1 MMFSPLSATGNY
13 DKDVTSFL
21 EVASSYI
28 EKERDVF
35 HFMATLS
42 NLSAFIY
49 SYFPDLN
56 WAGFYLFDGEKL
68 VLGPFQGEPA
78 CIEIRLGCGVCGR
91 AAEKMESI
99 IVPDVSLFP
108 GHIACSAKSR
118 SEIVIP
124 IIRKDGTL
132 WGLIDIDSPV
142 LDRFSDY
149 EEKMLSSLSSL
160 LSESF
165 SYVI

>member
-1 MMFSPLSATGNY
+1 MFSPLSATGNY

-78 CIEIRLGCGVCGR
+78 CIEIELGRGVCGT
-91 AAEKMESI
+91 AAEKKESI
-99 IVPDVSLFP
+99 IVSDVSHFP
-108 GHIACSAKSR
+108 GHIACSSKSR
-118 SEIVIP
+118 SEIVVP
-124 IIRKDGTL
+124 IIKDGGSL
-132 WGLIDIDSPV
+132 FGVIDIDSP
-142 LDRFSDY
+142 LLNRFSEY
-149 EEKMLSSLSSL
+149 ERHLLEDLAILISKSL
-160 LSESF
+160 
-165 SYVI
+165 I

>member
-1 MMFSPLSATGNY
+1 MIFSPLSATGNY

-78 CIEIRLGCGVCGR
+78 CIEIKLGRGVCGT
-91 AAEKMESI
+91 AAEKKESI
-99 IVPDVSLFP
+99 IVSDVSHFP
-108 GHIACSAKSR
+108 GHIACSSKSR
-118 SEIVIP
+118 SEIVVP
-124 IIRKDGTL
+124 IIKDGGSL
-132 WGLIDIDSPV
+132 FGVIDIDSP
-142 LDRFSDY
+142 LLNRFSEY
-149 EEKMLSSLSSL
+149 ERHLLEDLAILISKSL
-160 LSESF
+160 
-165 SYVI
+165 I

>member
-1 MMFSPLSATGNY
+1 MFSPLSATGNY

-28 EKERDVF
+28 EKERGVF

-78 CIEIRLGCGVCGR
+78 CIEIKLGRGVCGT
-91 AAEKMESI
+91 AAEKKESI
-99 IVPDVSLFP
+99 IVSDVSHFP
-108 GHIACSAKSR
+108 GHIACSSKSR
-118 SEIVIP
+118 SEIVVP
-124 IIRKDGTL
+124 IIKDGGSL
-132 WGLIDIDSPV
+132 FGVIDIDSP
-142 LDRFSDY
+142 LLNRFSEY
-149 EEKMLSSLSSL
+149 ERHLLEDLAILISKSL
-160 LSESF
+160 
-165 SYVI
+165 I

>member
-1 MMFSPLSATGNY
+1 MFSPLSATGNY

-78 CIEIRLGCGVCGR
+78 CIEIKLGRGVCGT
-91 AAEKMESI
+91 AAEKKESI
-99 IVPDVSLFP
+99 IVSDVSHFP
-108 GHIACSAKSR
+108 GHIACSSKSR
-118 SEIVIP
+118 SEIVVP
-124 IIRKDGTL
+124 IIKDGGSL
-132 WGLIDIDSPV
+132 FGVIDIDSP
-142 LDRFSDY
+142 LLNRFSEY
-149 EEKMLSSLSSL
+149 ERHLLEDLAILISKSL
-160 LSESF
+160 
-165 SYVI
+165 I

>member
-78 CIEIRLGCGVCGR
+78 CIEIKLGRGVCGT
-91 AAEKMESI
+91 AAEKKESI
-99 IVPDVSLFP
+99 IVSDVSHFP
-108 GHIACSAKSR
+108 GHIACSSKSR
-118 SEIVIP
+118 SEIVVP
-124 IIRKDGTL
+124 IIKDGGSL
-132 WGLIDIDSPV
+132 FGVIDIDSP
-142 LDRFSDY
+142 LLNRFSEY
-149 EEKMLSSLSSL
+149 ERHLLEDLAILISKSL
-160 LSESF
+160 
-165 SYVI
+165 I

>member
-1 MMFSPLSATGNY
+1 MFSPLSATGNY

-21 EVASSYI
+21 EGASSYI

-78 CIEIRLGCGVCGR
+78 CIEIKLGRGVCGT
-91 AAEKMESI
+91 AAEKKESI
-99 IVPDVSLFP
+99 IVSDVSHFP
-108 GHIACSAKSR
+108 GHIACSSKSR
-118 SEIVIP
+118 SEIVVP
-124 IIRKDGTL
+124 IIKDGGSL
-132 WGLIDIDSPV
+132 FGVIDIDSP
-142 LDRFSDY
+142 LLNRFSEY
-149 EEKMLSSLSSL
+149 ERHLLEDLAILISKSL
-160 LSESF
+160 
-165 SYVI
+165 I

>member
-78 CIEIRLGCGVCGR
+78 CIEIKLGRGVCGT
-91 AAEKMESI
+91 AAEKKESI
-99 IVPDVSLFP
+99 IVSDVSHFP
-108 GHIACSAKSR
+108 GHIACSSKSR
-118 SEIVIP
+118 SEIVVP
-124 IIRKDGTL
+124 IIKDGGSL
-132 WGLIDIDSPV
+132 FGVIDIDSP
-142 LDRFSDY
+142 LLNRFSEY
-149 EEKMLSSLSSL
+149 ERHLLEELAILISQSL
-160 LSESF
+160 
-165 SYVI
+165 I

>member
-78 CIEIRLGCGVCGR
+78 CIEIELGRGVCGT
-91 AAEKMESI
+91 AAEKKESI
-99 IVPDVSLFP
+99 IVSDVSHFS
-108 GHIACSAKSR
+108 GHIACSSKSR
-118 SEIVIP
+118 SEIVVP
-124 IIRKDGTL
+124 IIKDGGSL
-132 WGLIDIDSPV
+132 FGVIDIDSP
-142 LDRFSDY
+142 LLNRFSEY
-149 EEKMLSSLSSL
+149 ERHLLEELAILISQSL
-160 LSESF
+160 
-165 SYVI
+165 I

>member
-21 EVASSYI
+21 EMASSYI

-78 CIEIRLGCGVCGR
+78 CIEIKLGRGVCGT
-91 AAEKMESI
+91 AAEKKESI
-99 IVPDVSLFP
+99 IVSDVSHFP
-108 GHIACSAKSR
+108 GHIACSSKSR
-118 SEIVIP
+118 SEIVVP
-124 IIRKDGTL
+124 IIKDGGSL
-132 WGLIDIDSPV
+132 FGVIDIDSP
-142 LDRFSDY
+142 LLNRFSEY
-149 EEKMLSSLSSL
+149 ERHLLEDLAILISKSL
-160 LSESF
+160 
-165 SYVI
+165 I

>member
-1 MMFSPLSATGNY
+1 MRLSPLTASGIY
-13 DKDVTSFL
+13 ERDVTSFL

-28 EKERDVF
+28 ENEKDYF
-35 HFMATLS
+35 HFIATLS
-42 NLSAFIY
+42 NLSAFIF

-56 WAGFYLFDGEKL
+56 WAGFYLFDGDKL
-68 VLGPFQGEPA
+68 IVGPFQGEPA
-78 CIEIRLGCGVCGR
+78 CIEIRLGCGVC
-91 AAEKMESI
+91 A
-99 IVPDVSLFP
+99 DVSLFP

-124 IIRKDGTL
+124 VIRKDGTL

>member
-68 VLGPFQGEPA
+68 VLGSFQGEPA
-78 CIEIRLGCGVCGR
+78 CIEIKLGRGVCGT
-91 AAEKMESI
+91 AAEKKESI
-99 IVPDVSLFP
+99 IVSDVSHFP
-108 GHIACSAKSR
+108 GHIACSSKSR
-118 SEIVIP
+118 SEIVVP
-124 IIRKDGTL
+124 IIKDGGSL
-132 WGLIDIDSPV
+132 FGVIDIDSP
-142 LDRFSDY
+142 LLNRFSEY
-149 EEKMLSSLSSL
+149 ERHLLEDLAILISKSL
-160 LSESF
+160 
-165 SYVI
+165 I

>member
-78 CIEIRLGCGVCGR
+78 CIEIKLGRGVCGT
-91 AAEKMESI
+91 AAEKKESI
-99 IVPDVSLFP
+99 IVSDVSHFS
-108 GHIACSAKSR
+108 GHIACSSKSR
-118 SEIVIP
+118 SEIVVP
-124 IIRKDGTL
+124 IIKDGGSL
-132 WGLIDIDSPV
+132 FGVIDIDSP
-142 LDRFSDY
+142 LLNRFSEY
-149 EEKMLSSLSSL
+149 ERHLLEDLAILISKSL
-160 LSESF
+160 
-165 SYVI
+165 I

>member
-1 MMFSPLSATGNY
+1 MIFSPLSATGNY

-78 CIEIRLGCGVCGR
+78 CIEIELGRGVCGT
-91 AAEKMESI
+91 AAEKKESI
-99 IVPDVSLFP
+99 IVSDVSHFS
-108 GHIACSAKSR
+108 GHIACSSKSR
-118 SEIVIP
+118 SEIVVP
-124 IIRKDGTL
+124 IIKDGGSL
-132 WGLIDIDSPV
+132 FGVIDIDSP
-142 LDRFSDY
+142 LLNRFSEY
-149 EEKMLSSLSSL
+149 ERHLLEELAILISQSL
-160 LSESF
+160 
-165 SYVI
+165 I

>member
-21 EVASSYI
+21 EGASSYI

-78 CIEIRLGCGVCGR
+78 CIEIKLGRGVCGT
-91 AAEKMESI
+91 AAEKKESI
-99 IVPDVSLFP
+99 IVSDVSHFP
-108 GHIACSAKSR
+108 GHIACSSKSR
-118 SEIVIP
+118 SEIVVP
-124 IIRKDGTL
+124 IIKDGGSL
-132 WGLIDIDSPV
+132 FGVIDIDSP
-142 LDRFSDY
+142 LLNRFSEY
-149 EEKMLSSLSSL
+149 ERHLLEDLAILISKSL
-160 LSESF
+160 
-165 SYVI
+165 I

>member
-1 MMFSPLSATGNY
+1 MIFSPLSATGNY

-21 EVASSYI
+21 EGASSYI

-78 CIEIRLGCGVCGR
+78 CIEIELGRGVCGT
-91 AAEKMESI
+91 AAEKKE
-99 IVPDVSLFP
+99 
-108 GHIACSAKSR
+108 SR
-118 SEIVIP
+118 SEIVVP
-124 IIRKDGTL
+124 IIKDGGSL
-132 WGLIDIDSPV
+132 FGVIDIDSP
-142 LDRFSDY
+142 LLNRFSEY
-149 EEKMLSSLSSL
+149 ERHLLEELAILISQSL
-160 LSESF
+160 
-165 SYVI
+165 I

>member
-78 CIEIRLGCGVCGR
+78 CIEIELGRGVCGT
-91 AAEKMESI
+91 AAEKKESI
-99 IVPDVSLFP
+99 IVSDVSHFP
-108 GHIACSAKSR
+108 GHIACSSKSR
-118 SEIVIP
+118 SEIVVP
-124 IIRKDGTL
+124 IIKDGGSL
-132 WGLIDIDSPV
+132 FGVIDIDSP
-142 LDRFSDY
+142 LLNRFSEY
-149 EEKMLSSLSSL
+149 ERHLLEDLAILISKSL
-160 LSESF
+160 
-165 SYVI
+165 I

>member
-1 MMFSPLSATGNY
+1 MFSPLSATGNY

-78 CIEIRLGCGVCGR
+78 CIEIKLGRGVCGT
-91 AAEKMESI
+91 AAEKKESI
-99 IVPDVSLFP
+99 IVSDVSHFP
-108 GHIACSAKSR
+108 WNIACSSKSR
-118 SEIVIP
+118 SEIVVP
-124 IIRKDGTL
+124 IIKDGGSL
-132 WGLIDIDSPV
+132 FGVIDIDSP
-142 LDRFSDY
+142 LLNRFSEY
-149 EEKMLSSLSSL
+149 ERHLLEDLAILISKSL
-160 LSESF
+160 
-165 SYVI
+165 I